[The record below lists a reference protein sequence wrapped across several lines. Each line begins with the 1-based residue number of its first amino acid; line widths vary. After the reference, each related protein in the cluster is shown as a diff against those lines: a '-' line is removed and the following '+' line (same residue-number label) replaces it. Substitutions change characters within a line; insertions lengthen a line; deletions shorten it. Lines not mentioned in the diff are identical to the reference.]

1 MRRRKTTGRLR
12 IKAMA
17 VLLLVAAV
25 VACAPGRSYEA
36 LLVLADIAA
45 AGGDSRLQRRTAP
58 PQRRTIEFAV
68 EGRAYNGDLY
78 LPAAV
83 RAGVVLVPGLAEGG
97 KDDPRLVAFATTLA
111 RARFAVLVP
120 DLAELRRLRVSPDNI
135 IEVADAFSWLS
146 EQPELSPDGRAGLVA
161 FSYAAGPALLA
172 ALEEPIRERVRF
184 ILAVGGY
191 HDLRRVLKFLT
202 TGFYRVA
209 DEERYRKPEAYG
221 RWAFLITNAEH
232 MSDPRDRTLVA
243 RLGERRQADADAPV
257 DDLLAELT
265 PAGLAIW
272 NFATNTDP
280 GRVAPLLAALPEEI
294 LDEMTALNLAG
305 RDMSRLRAQVLLLHG
320 YEDPMIPFSESLAL
334 AGALPED
341 RVQLF
346 LVHGLQHVD
355 IEPGLPDR
363 WRLWRVVRAFLAARD
378 GVL

>member
-1 MRRRKTTGRLR
+1 MRSGRLW
-12 IKAMA
+12 IKALA
-17 VLLLVAAV
+17 VLLLTVAV
-25 VACAPGRSYEA
+25 VACAPGRGYEA

-45 AGGDSRLQRRTAP
+45 SGGDSRLQRRTAP
-58 PQRRTIEFAV
+58 PQRRTVEFVV
-68 EGRAYNGDLY
+68 EGRSYVGDLY

-97 KDDPRLVAFATTLA
+97 KDDPRLVAFANTLA

-135 IEVADAFSWLS
+135 IEVADAFAWLS

-202 TGFYRVA
+202 TGYYRVA
-209 DEERYRKPEAYG
+209 DEERYRQPEAYG
-221 RWAFLITNAEH
+221 RWAFLLNNADH
-232 MSDPRDRTLVA
+232 LPDPQDRALVTA
-243 RLGERRQADADAPV
+243 LAQRRQADNDAPV
-257 DDLLAELT
+257 DDLLANLT

-272 NFATNTDP
+272 NFVTNTDP
-280 GRVAPLLAALPEEI
+280 GRVAPLLAALPEEV
-294 LDEMTALNLAG
+294 LEEMTALNLAG

-334 AGALPED
+334 AGVLPED

-363 WRLWRVVRAFLAARD
+363 WRLWRAVRAFLEARD